1 MNRIFSMVFMAA
13 FVVLTGA
20 CGTPDGSETTVE
32 SEPVDFA
39 IAIHGG
45 AGTIDREM
53 DADLERAYRD
63 ALEDAL
69 RLGYGLLEQGSPSL
83 DVVEQVVRRLEDNQL
98 FNAGKGAVFTH
109 EGRNELDAAIMDGAT
124 RACGAVTGVTTVK
137 NPISLAR
144 AVMDASPHVFLT
156 GSGAE
161 AFAEIHGLE
170 KVDPGYF
177 FTQRR
182 WESLQNVLKKDLA
195 ETNDA
200 EKHGT
205 VGAVARDRHGH
216 LAAATSTGGMT
227 NKRFGRVGDVP
238 VIGAGTY
245 ADDRTAAIS
254 CTGHGEKFIRHTV
267 ASRVSAIMEYQGLT
281 LSEAVRRVIDGVLQP
296 GDGGLIAV
304 GQDGTIALE
313 FNTDGMYRGAADSSG
328 RFEVAIWE

>member
-1 MNRIFSMVFMAA
+1 MNRISPMVFIAA
-13 FVVLTGA
+13 SVVFTGA
-20 CGTPDGSETTVE
+20 CGTPQNSETGQKSDPVE
-32 SEPVDFA
+32 FA

-45 AGTIDREM
+45 AGTIDRAM
-53 DADLERAYRD
+53 DAGLEKAYRE

-69 RLGYGLLEQGSPSL
+69 KFGYRLLDEGSTSL
-83 DVVEQVVRRLEDNQL
+83 DVVEQVVRRLEDDEL

-124 RACGAVTGVTTVK
+124 RACGAVTGVMTVK

-144 AVMDASPHVFLT
+144 AVMEASPHVFFT
-156 GSGAE
+156 GAGAE
-161 AFAEIHGLE
+161 AFAESLGME
-170 KVDPGYF
+170 PVDPTYF

-182 WESLQNVLKKDLA
+182 WDSLQKVLGQDRA
-195 ETNDA
+195 ESDDT

-254 CTGHGEKFIRHTV
+254 CTGHGEQFIRNTV
-267 ASRVSAIMEYQGLT
+267 ASRVSAIMEYQGVTLT
-281 LSEAVRRVIDGVLQP
+281 EAVERVIDGVLQP

-304 GQDGTIALE
+304 GRDGTLALE
-313 FNTDGMYRGAADSSG
+313 FNTVGMYRGAADSSG

>member
-1 MNRIFSMVFMAA
+1 MGIYRGIGFALMMMTV
-13 FVVLTGA
+13 A
-20 CGTPDGSETTVE
+20 CGGVDPLVDEGI
-32 SEPVDFA
+32 DFA

-53 DADLERAYRD
+53 GAELEQAYRE

-69 RLGYGLLEQGSPSL
+69 RLGHEMLEQGATSL
-83 DVVEQVVRRLEDNQL
+83 DVVEKVVRRLEDDEL

-109 EGRNELDAAIMDGAT
+109 EGRNELDAAIMNGST
-124 RACGAVTGVTTVK
+124 RGCGSVTGVTTVK
-137 NPISLAR
+137 NPITLAR
-144 AVMDASPHVFLT
+144 AVMESSPHVIFT
-156 GSGAE
+156 GAGAE
-161 AFAEIHGLE
+161 AFAEKMGLE
-170 KVDPGYF
+170 KVEPDYF

-182 WESLQNVLKKDLA
+182 WDSLQKVLEREADR
-195 ETNDA
+195 ESDA

-205 VGAVARDRHGH
+205 VGCVALDLSGH

-254 CTGHGEKFIRHTV
+254 CTGHGEQFIRNTV
-267 ASRVSAIMEYQGLT
+267 ASRVSAMMEYKGLT
-281 LSEAVRRVIDGVLQP
+281 LDEAAECVISDVLLP

-304 GQDGTIALE
+304 DRDGAIAMVFSTE
-313 FNTDGMYRGAADSSG
+313 GMYRGAADSSG
-328 RFEVAIWE
+328 RFDVAIW

>member
-1 MNRIFSMVFMAA
+1 MRPFYLLVFLVLAA
-13 FVVLTGA
+13 VA
-20 CGTPDGSETTVE
+20 CSGPQGPGTVPEVE
-32 SEPVDFA
+32 GVDFA

-53 DADLERAYRD
+53 DPDLEKDYRD
-63 ALEDAL
+63 ALEAAL
-69 RLGYGLLEQGSPSL
+69 RLGYGLLEQGATSL
-83 DVVEQVVRRLEDNQL
+83 DVVEQVVRRLEDDEL

-124 RACGAVTGVTTVK
+124 RGCGAVTGVTTVK
-137 NPISLAR
+137 NPITLAR
-144 AVMDASPHVFLT
+144 AVMEESPHVFFT
-156 GSGAE
+156 GDGAE
-161 AFAEIHGLE
+161 AFAEQMGIE
-170 KVDPGYF
+170 RVESDYF
-177 FTQRR
+177 FSQRR
-182 WESLQNVLKKDLA
+182 WDSLQKVLEREQDRA
-195 ETNDA
+195 SDT

-205 VGAVARDRHGH
+205 VGAVALDRHGH

-254 CTGHGEKFIRHTV
+254 CTGHGEQFIRNTV
-267 ASRVSAIMEYQGLT
+267 ASRVGAMMEFQGVT
-281 LSEAVRRVIDGVLQP
+281 LIEAAQSVIGTVLQP

-304 GQDGTIALE
+304 SHRGEIALV
-313 FNTDGMYRGAADSSG
+313 FNTDGMYRAAADSQG